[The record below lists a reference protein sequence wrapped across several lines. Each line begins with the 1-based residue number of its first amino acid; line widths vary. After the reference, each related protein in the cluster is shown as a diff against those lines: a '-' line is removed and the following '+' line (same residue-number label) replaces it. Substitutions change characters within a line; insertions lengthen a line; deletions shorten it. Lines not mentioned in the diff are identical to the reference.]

1 LGRRICHR
9 FGVAEHDDLA
19 RILHGPEPA
28 PVDLGDEGVAPHVTV
43 DVAAGAA
50 YHLAVAHQSAA
61 ENIGKESLGGHV
73 RWRLFH
79 MARNATRWLTT
90 P

>member
-1 LGRRICHR
+1 LGRRI
-9 FGVAEHDDLA
+9 FTGSALQNTMIWPAFSTA
-19 RILHGPEPA
+19 RNPRRWT
-28 PVDLGDEGVAPHVTV
+28 LGDEGVAPHVAV